1 MPDPAMTPISQ
12 RECDQCR
19 KATDRTIDVL
29 QTSIADIAAAR
40 VEDAKRIDLL
50 GAKIDA
56 VALDVKEIQT
66 ILQARREADRGLWWL
81 AAKAAPWLIAALLGG
96 GGLYRAT
103 QAPDPAAIA
112 EAVRQL
118 QDAAPSFSAKP

>member
-29 QTSIADIAAAR
+29 KESIDYIAAIRAA
-40 VEDAKRIDLL
+40 DSKRIQEVDK
-50 GAKIDA
+50 KIDA

-66 ILQARREADRGLWWL
+66 ILQARSETDRGLWWL
-81 AAKAAPWLIAALLGG
+81 AAKTAPWLIAALLGG

-103 QAPDPAAIA
+103 QAPDAATIQH
-112 EAVRQL
+112 AVQEVL
-118 QDAAPSFSAKP
+118 KAAGQP